1 MSGFVFAVNKCA
13 HAHTEIGK
21 NMMTTVYGS
30 TKIYST
36 LLTLKKGS
44 LLPSWHM
51 MFSSPYEGSVTILSL
66 LLLTSSRSSKE
77 SFTNRKGHTT

>member
-36 LLTLKKGS
+36 SHLK
-44 LLPSWHM
+44 
-51 MFSSPYEGSVTILSL
+51 EGKPVAFLAHDVLIPI
-66 LLLTSSRSSKE
+66 
-77 SFTNRKGHTT
+77 